1 MKTKFVSKSVFLK
14 TKFEDRLCFP
24 KAVRKQLALINLKYV
39 LILFSNYEN
48 EKRKST
54 TDFRFIG
61 GRKTN
66 FPLHD
71 TRVLI
76 QCCIHNIQ
84 MGFNSRLFCIRKHV
98 KSGDK
103 QRIASKS
110 YSPRGNCSTL

>member
-1 MKTKFVSKSVFLK
+1 M
-14 TKFEDRLCFP
+14 
-24 KAVRKQLALINLKYV
+24 

-54 TDFRFIG
+54 TDFRFTG

-66 FPLHD
+66 CPLHD
-71 TRVLI
+71 TRIVI

-103 QRIASKS
+103 QRIASKLKV
-110 YSPRGNCSTL
+110 TLPEATAVHCKMTDRLETRLIIKCRFPYLNNY